1 LNLATAGNGDAG
13 DVVAVLV
20 TPNDGT
26 ASGTSAPASAT
37 VAADTTAPAAPST
50 PSSTTSTRSIALD
63 WSDNTET
70 DLAGYR
76 VYRAAASGGAF
87 TLLTPTLLTTS
98 TYSDATPVV
107 GSPVYRVV
115 AVDTS
120 GNASTGTD
128 VAVPRSVAARASST
142 TSGTGSSLSV
152 AKPAGT
158 QAGDVI
164 VVGIDNLGSGTPS
177 APSGWAQVTSR
188 SATGL
193 RQTAFVRVVG
203 ASDGNSYAF
212 GLGSS
217 QGATAIAVAYV
228 GVDPTTPFDA
238 GADQANA
245 SSAQIVAP
253 TVAAADKAVLVTI
266 SGIVT
271 TTSIAPANGM
281 SEAAEISL
289 GSGKSKLT
297 TEAADQIFGSAGS
310 TGTRTATATKSAIN
324 IGTAIALRPSGSAP
338 PPPPDP
344 TAPGVPLNVAASA
357 GSAKVT
363 LTWAHPASDGGS
375 AITNYRIYRSTATGQ
390 ETELARIGNVTTFV
404 DTNLTNGTRYF
415 YKVAAENAVGVGAQ
429 SGEVSATPVAA
440 TAPPTPLNVKA
451 VPAKPR
457 GIALS
462 WSASAGAT
470 GYQIYRGTA
479 SGGETFLVS
488 VGATT
493 SYKDTTAAS
502 GVTYYYT
509 IVATNAVGA
518 RPPSLEVSAIAR

>member
-1 LNLATAGNGDAG
+1 
-13 DVVAVLV
+13 
-20 TPNDGT
+20 
-26 ASGTSAPASAT
+26 
-37 VAADTTAPAAPST
+37 
-50 PSSTTSTRSIALD
+50 
-63 WSDNTET
+63 
-70 DLAGYR
+70 
-76 VYRAAASGGAF
+76 
-87 TLLTPTLLTTS
+87 
-98 TYSDATPVV
+98 
-107 GSPVYRVV
+107 
-115 AVDTS
+115 
-120 GNASTGTD
+120 
-128 VAVPRSVAARASST
+128 
-142 TSGTGSSLSV
+142 
-152 AKPAGT
+152 
-158 QAGDVI
+158 
-164 VVGIDNLGSGTPS
+164 
-177 APSGWAQVTSR
+177 
-188 SATGL
+188 
-193 RQTAFVRVVG
+193 
-203 ASDGNSYAF
+203 
-212 GLGSS
+212 
-217 QGATAIAVAYV
+217 
-228 GVDPTTPFDA
+228 
-238 GADQANA
+238 
-245 SSAQIVAP
+245 
-253 TVAAADKAVLVTI
+253 VAAADKAVLVTI

-281 SEAAEISL
+281 TEAAEISL

-344 TAPGVPLNVAASA
+344 TAPGVPLNVAAAA

-375 AITNYRIYRSTATGQ
+375 AIMNYRIYRSTATGQ

-518 RPPSLEVSAIAR
+518 SPPSLEVSAIAR